1 MDFKRARKVT
11 RESDDDAART
21 LLRTHAALL
30 RSDEPLLSELGLRL
44 DPGNV
49 VEFGPAA
56 LKKVAAAH
64 LRESSERKRLEALS
78 QANYAAQARTH
89 AAVID
94 LLDARDH
101 ADLARRLDEVTRGR
115 FSLIAGVLALEGP
128 RGVPEG
134 WRPLAKGQV
143 DMILGPRRPA
153 RMGPAPTALG
163 LFGEAAGR
171 VGSVAMARIALGGH
185 AGVIAFGGA
194 DPDAFTADMGAE
206 LVTFLARVV
215 ERTAER
221 WPLDG
226 APPGP

>member
-1 MDFKRARKVT
+1 MDFKRARKAAT
-11 RESDDDAART
+11 DADDEAIRT
-21 LLRTHAALL
+21 LFRAHAALL
-30 RSDEPLLSELGLRL
+30 RSDGPLLSELGLRL

-94 LLDARDH
+94 LMDARDH
-101 ADLARRLDEVTRGR
+101 ADLARRLDEVTRRR
-115 FSLIAGVLALEGP
+115 FSLIAGVVALEGP

-134 WRPLAKGQV
+134 WRALAKGQV
-143 DMILGPRRPA
+143 DMILGPRRPS

-171 VGSVAMARIALGGH
+171 IGSVAMVRIALSAH

-194 DPDAFTADMGAE
+194 DPDAFTADMGAD

-226 APPGP
+226 AQPSP